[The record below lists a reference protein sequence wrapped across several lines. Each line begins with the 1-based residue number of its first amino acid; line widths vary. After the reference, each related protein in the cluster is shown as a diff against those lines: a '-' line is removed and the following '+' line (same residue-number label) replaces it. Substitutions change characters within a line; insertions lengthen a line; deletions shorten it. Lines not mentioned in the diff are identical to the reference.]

1 MALLHRLIV
10 LIPLILSIVG
20 TILSALSLF
29 AGHKQGFMEDYA
41 IARLNVSRIGYD
53 VIKSSSSNNSS
64 NSDDDGGFLDS
75 LKDKWNDVKQDV
87 TEKINDVVGDVA
99 GDVAESIGISEWYS
113 IHVMN
118 ACEGDYSPNS
128 TVSGASLNITN
139 CTTSEAGFH
148 LNMTALMDK
157 ELGVGPFDINIADLG
172 WDEKMQEKL
181 DIVNKVLLGLF
192 VLYVLG
198 IGFSGLATILC
209 VAAFLLPENRLVA
222 VGNLLLALLATIVLI
237 IASILITVTV
247 TKGVSEF
254 NNLSEKIGVTIVR
267 GNPFLIISW
276 VAAVVMLVA
285 MVFWATRF
293 HMIRKQDRLGPRYV
307 SRSKI

>member
-64 NSDDDGGFLDS
+64 NDDGGFLDS

-113 IHVMN
+113 IHVMG

-128 TVSGASLNITN
+128 TVSSASLNITN
-139 CTTSEAGFH
+139 CTASEAGFR

-172 WDEKMQEKL
+172 WDEKMQDKL

-209 VAAFLLPENRLVA
+209 VAA
-222 VGNLLLALLATIVLI
+222 
-237 IASILITVTV
+237 ILITVTV
-247 TKGVSEF
+247 TKGVNEF

-293 HMIRKQDRLGPRYV
+293 HMIRRQDRLGPRYV